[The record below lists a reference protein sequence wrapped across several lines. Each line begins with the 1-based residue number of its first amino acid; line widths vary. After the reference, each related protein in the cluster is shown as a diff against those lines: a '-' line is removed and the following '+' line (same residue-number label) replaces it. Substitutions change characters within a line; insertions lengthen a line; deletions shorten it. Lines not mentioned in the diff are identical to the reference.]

1 MITKLYFE
9 EDGQTLV
16 EYGLLISLLALVVIG
31 AVTLFGRRVTDM
43 WGNNSEKYP
52 EPGATP
58 KL

>member
-1 MITKLYFE
+1 MISKLFFE

-31 AVTLFGRRVTDM
+31 AVSIFGRKTADM

-52 EPGATP
+52 TP
-58 KL
+58 PPQ